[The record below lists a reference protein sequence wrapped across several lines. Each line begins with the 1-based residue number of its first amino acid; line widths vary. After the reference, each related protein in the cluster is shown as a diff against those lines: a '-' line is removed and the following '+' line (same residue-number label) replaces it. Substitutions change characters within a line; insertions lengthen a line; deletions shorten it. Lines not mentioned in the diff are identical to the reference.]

1 MELVARPHGKTSEGN
16 RSANG
21 RFATVRDRFVLFEIV
36 QEVALVAARR
46 DPDPYKEPATVAQS
60 AWNSA
65 RHSLAPR
72 YGHIPQANEV
82 CRQLPDRHGAPWPWR
97 DLLELVFDEQ
107 RDAKKTWEERL
118 SEPDRLISHEHV
130 YFALNFVR
138 RQLGPET
145 ALRFPHQYEEARARL
160 LEEAQALDSTRE
172 ALRRR
177 LPTRGQIE
185 TACAGSWE
193 RALELAGLMPGGEA
207 EMGAPTPVVEAL
219 LDFFEERG
227 YLPTRLEL
235 VERARREGVLLDRTG
250 EEPWFTFIEQAQQA
264 ARARGLPEPP
274 PYGTRPADRDAENE
288 GHDTVRTKGFYSRV
302 QVLER
307 VREFE
312 ETLPPATSAT
322 DKRWREFQRD
332 RAGVPSLNV
341 IRRHGGLR
349 KLLRE
354 ASRPDWRSRAEVWD
368 QEAVTAP
375 RGGLGRPRSPK
386 VVEVEALLRE
396 RGEASARELAE
407 ELGYTVENV
416 RRYLR
421 QLKKA
426 GRIEP
431 THGFARARNQ
441 RYRPA
446 AANPGP
452 LPSGTSAL
460 ASTYTTPE

>member
-1 MELVARPHGKTSEGN
+1 MELVARPDVKASEGS
-16 RSANG
+16 RDAGG
-21 RFATVRDRFVLFEIV
+21 RFATVRDRLVLFEIV
-36 QEVALVAARR
+36 QEVALVAARL
-46 DPDPYKEPATVAQS
+46 DPDPYKEPTTVAQS

-65 RHSLAPR
+65 RHSLRSR

-82 CRQLPDRHGAPWPWR
+82 CRQLPDRHGRPWPWR

-118 SEPDRLISHEHV
+118 SELDRPISHEHV

-138 RQLGPET
+138 RQLGPDA
-145 ALRFPHQYEEARARL
+145 ALRFPHQYEEARTRL
-160 LEEAQALDSTRE
+160 LEDAHELDSTQE
-172 ALRRR
+172 ALRQR

-193 RALELAGLMPGGEA
+193 RALELAGLQSSGGEA
-207 EMGAPTPVVEAL
+207 EKGTPIPVIEAVL
-219 LDFFEERG
+219 GFYEEHG

-235 VERARREGVLLDRTG
+235 VETARREGVLLERTG
-250 EEPWFTFIEQAQQA
+250 DEPWFTFIERAQQL
-264 ARARGLPEPP
+264 ARERGLPEPP
-274 PYGTRPADRDAENE
+274 PYGTKPAGPDAENE
-288 GHDTVRTKGFYSRV
+288 RGETVGTKGFYSRV

-307 VREFE
+307 VREFAA
-312 ETLPPATSAT
+312 TLPPATSAT

-349 KLLRE
+349 ELLRE
-354 ASRPDWRSRAEVWD
+354 ASRPDWRRRAEAWD
-368 QEAVTAP
+368 EQAVTAP

-386 VVEVEALLRE
+386 REEVEMLLRE

-407 ELGYTVENV
+407 ALGYTVDNV

-421 QLKKA
+421 QLKRA

-431 THGFARARNQ
+431 THEFARARNQ

-446 AANPGP
+446 GVGE
-452 LPSGTSAL
+452 SE
-460 ASTYTTPE
+460 AS

>member
-1 MELVARPHGKTSEGN
+1 MELITRPHEEGPDGS
-16 RSANG
+16 RAADG
-21 RFATVRDRFVLFEIV
+21 RFATVRDRLVLFEIV

-46 DPDPYKEPATVAQS
+46 DADPYKHPATVAQS

-82 CRQLPDRHGAPWPWR
+82 CRQLSDRHGAPWPWR
-97 DLLELVFDEQ
+97 DLLELVFDEE

-118 SEPDRLISHEHV
+118 SEPDRPVSHEHV

-138 RQLGPET
+138 RQLGPDA
-145 ALRFPHQYEEARARL
+145 ALRFPHQYEEARARM
-160 LEEAQALDSTRE
+160 LEHALELGSTRE

-193 RALELAGLMPGGEA
+193 RALEIAGLLPAGEA
-207 EMGAPTPVVEAL
+207 EKAAPTPVVEAVL
-219 LDFFEERG
+219 GFYKERG

-235 VERARREGVLLDRTG
+235 VDKARREEVRLERTG
-250 EEPWFTFIEQAQQA
+250 DEPWFTFIEQAQQA

-274 PYGTRPADRDAENE
+274 PYGTRPANRDAENE
-288 GHDTVRTKGFYSRV
+288 GHETVRTKGFYSRV

-312 ETLPPATSAT
+312 ATLPPATSAT

-332 RAGVPSLNV
+332 RPGVPSLNV

-349 KLLRE
+349 ELLRE
-354 ASRPDWRSRAEVWD
+354 ASRPDWRSRAEAHD
-368 QEAVTAP
+368 EQAVTAP

-386 VVEVEALLRE
+386 VVEVEALLRQ
-396 RGEASARELAE
+396 RREASARELAE

-431 THGFARARNQ
+431 THEFARARNQ
-441 RYRPA
+441 RYRPV
-446 AANPGP
+446 AANPEP

-460 ASTYTTPE
+460 ASTYTTQE